1 VPAQQQ
7 HWIRSAY
14 LSGATGPVVAGYA
27 LVSNGTRYV
36 VATSANRASYGRAEG
51 VAITSGDNDD
61 TQIEIQS
68 AGTIPNSITGLG
80 AGTATWVIVGA
91 TGALERDASP
101 DSGDD
106 VIGKC
111 NARGDLFVAPGVW
124 DETNTIG
131 GSAYTAPTG
140 TGFARI
146 TSGSQDAA
154 ASAVNL
160 AGGATHVTGTLPI
173 GNGGTGATSF
183 TADQVVVGH
192 ATALTTAT
200 NVKAGSGYVSIG
212 ATPATTGGL
221 RLANN
226 TFVYSRDSADGSN
239 VPLIG
244 LSASDVIQIGNL
256 SGFPIEINPGLSDPV
271 TIIGQEVFLDG
282 NAIQL
287 FGTDSDFGGGVGVL
301 AIDEAAT
308 NPTTNPTAGIVLYV
322 DSLDNTLKYRQ
333 ADGTVVVLD
342 GGGSVAVG
350 DITGLGANVATFLA
364 TPSSAN
370 LRSALTDETG
380 TGAAVF
386 ANTPTL
392 VTPVLG
398 AATATSVD
406 TSSYVSV
413 GAGTKHATALIRLPY
428 VASDVVI
435 GAPNNGG
442 TDYPVL
448 HRIGANSW
456 RFGDATGW
464 NTSVYGD
471 VVTFYGASGTT
482 MYAPGGSVVAIE
494 FAASANI
501 GLFDGAGFGSGSKVL
516 SIANATTAP
525 TGNPTGG
532 GILYAEAG
540 AGKWRG
546 SGGTITTFGPADPH
560 CPTCGRD
567 FATEHRN
574 DDMGEHLAVCL
585 PCLIDTLK
593 EAGIDTKKFA
603 MVDKRKATK
612 AQWDENH
619 ARAKAAGNGRP

>member
-1 VPAQQQ
+1 MADTKITALPAAAAAAAAQLFEVVTDPSGTPTSEKLTVTQLATFL
-7 HWIRSAY
+7 RSLAE
-14 LSGATGPVVAGYA
+14 TI
-27 LVSNGTRYV
+27 SNKTID
-36 VATSANRASYGRAEG
+36 SAANTITLAAS
-51 VAITSGDNDD
+51 VITSG
-61 TQIEIQS
+61 Q
-68 AGTIPNSITGLG
+68 L
-80 AGTATWVIVGA
+80 
-91 TGALERDASP
+91 
-101 DSGDD
+101 
-106 VIGKC
+106 
-111 NARGDLFVAPGVW
+111 
-124 DETNTIG
+124 
-131 GSAYTAPTG
+131 
-140 TGFARI
+140 
-146 TSGSQDAA
+146 AA
-154 ASAVNL
+154 AR
-160 AGGATHVTGTLPI
+160 
-173 GNGGTGATSF
+173 GGTGIDSSGLTGFPKVTAGTWATYTPAAGIETFLTTPSG
-183 TADQVVVGH
+183 ANL
-192 ATALTTAT
+192 ASALTSALPDSKGGTGLTA
-200 NVKAGSGYVSIG
+200 
-212 ATPATTGGL
+212 
-221 RLANN
+221 
-226 TFVYSRDSADGSN
+226 
-239 VPLIG
+239 
-244 LSASDVIQIGNL
+244 
-256 SGFPIEINPGLSDPV
+256 
-271 TIIGQEVFLDG
+271 
-282 NAIQL
+282 
-287 FGTDSDFGGGVGVL
+287 
-301 AIDEAAT
+301 
-308 NPTTNPTAGIVLYV
+308 
-322 DSLDNTLKYRQ
+322 
-333 ADGTVVVLD
+333 
-342 GGGSVAVG
+342 
-350 DITGLGANVATFLA
+350 LGANVATFLA

-482 MYAPGGSVVAIE
+482 MYAPGGTIVAIE
-494 FAASANI
+494 LAASGNI